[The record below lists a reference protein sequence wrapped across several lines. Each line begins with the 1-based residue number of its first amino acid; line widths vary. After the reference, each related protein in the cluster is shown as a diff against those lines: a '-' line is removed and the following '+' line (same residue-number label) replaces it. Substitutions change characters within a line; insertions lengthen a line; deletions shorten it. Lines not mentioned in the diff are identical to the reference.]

1 MVRRLFGPK
10 PLWPISDLSAA
21 FAFGVQIGMNIQV
34 SGKQIDVGQALAT
47 HVRERLS
54 DRLGKIYDRASSAA
68 VTFSRDGY
76 GFRADC
82 IVHLSS
88 GVTLKTH
95 GTASEIYPSF
105 DQAALRLEKRLRRYK
120 RRLRDHHHGER
131 NDEAL
136 ATSYVIAQEAEDA
149 EEPQGDA
156 PTIVAEQATQ
166 IPTLTVGEAVM
177 RLDLSESVVL
187 VFHNRAHGGLNI
199 VYRRGDGHIGWI
211 DPKDADASEPA

>member
-1 MVRRLFGPK
+1 
-10 PLWPISDLSAA
+10 
-21 FAFGVQIGMNIQV
+21 MNIQV
-34 SGKQIDVGQALAT
+34 SGKQIDVGQALST

-54 DRLGKIYDRASSAA
+54 ERMGRLFDRAASAS

-82 IVHLSS
+82 LVHLSS

-95 GTASEIYPSF
+95 GVAAEIYPSF

-131 NDEAL
+131 DAGPP
-136 ATSYVIAQEAEDA
+136 ATSYVIAQENEDA
-149 EEPQGDA
+149 EEPQGDS
-156 PTIVAEQATQ
+156 PTIVAEQITH

-177 RLDLSESVVL
+177 RLDLSEAPVL
-187 VFHNRAHGGLNI
+187 VFHNRAHAGLNI
-199 VYRRGDGHIGWI
+199 VYRRADGHIGWI
-211 DPKDADASEPA
+211 DPKDAEAPGSV